1 MIFFCLYVEN
11 STCYV
16 GFNFTMRRHW
26 MTFLVEKCNIGHFC
40 ITDIFFMQFSYFLW
54 KSKVIVILWY
64 MTKKTYFS
72 YFIYFFIIKYGIF
85 HTREFRYLTSRMIKF
100 THWTILTDVFKYS
113 TIFQIVVLNN
123 LSSQKD
129 YYIIFWLLTE
139 NFLITYLSSVFT
151 LSLIVHQLWQNFT
164 L

>member
-1 MIFFCLYVEN
+1 MTFDVKNETIGHLYGTSIFRCIFFFLQSIPKKFQLYNVDQKRILRMIFFCLYVDN

-16 GFNFTMRRHW
+16 GFNYTMRRHW

-72 YFIYFFIIKYGIF
+72 HFIYFFIIRYGIF

-100 THWTILTDVFKYS
+100 THWTILTDVFKM
-113 TIFQIVVLNN
+113 L
-123 LSSQKD
+123 
-129 YYIIFWLLTE
+129 
-139 NFLITYLSSVFT
+139 
-151 LSLIVHQLWQNFT
+151 
-164 L
+164 